1 MFIPVKHA
9 PAHGSCKERQAFMA
23 QLNRTT
29 TCHIEALTNNA
40 NAYAFTINTVAY
52 AAIPS

>member
-1 MFIPVKHA
+1 MKHA
-9 PAHGSCKERQAFMA
+9 LAHGCCQEQQAFMV

-29 TCHIEALTNNA
+29 TCLIGALTNDT

>member
-1 MFIPVKHA
+1 MMHA
-9 PAHGSCKERQAFMA
+9 LAHGCCKERQAFMV

-29 TCHIEALTNNA
+29 SCLKEALTNDA

>member
-1 MFIPVKHA
+1 MFIPIKHA
-9 PAHGSCKERQAFMA
+9 SSYGCSKEQQAFMV

-29 TCHIEALTNNA
+29 TYLIEALTNNA
-40 NAYAFTINTVAY
+40 NAYAITINTVAY